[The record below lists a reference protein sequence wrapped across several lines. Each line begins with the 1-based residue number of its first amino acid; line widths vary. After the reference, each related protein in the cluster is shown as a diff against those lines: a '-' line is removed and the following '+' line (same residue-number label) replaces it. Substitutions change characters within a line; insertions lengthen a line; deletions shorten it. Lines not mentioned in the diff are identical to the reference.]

1 MRYNQAQLQLQ
12 LRNPDEALD
21 HLAGGLH
28 LPALLRRVERRELA
42 VDIHHPAKVLVV
54 VRVDAAIN
62 RARLRSAFERTR
74 QGGGSDTTTA
84 RSPHFSWET
93 LCVSWHICRPH
104 LARFEHDDTVDE
116 PIPREIVVRAAARRA
131 AKEGVTSARQ
141 DDQLAST
148 CSTERR

>member
-1 MRYNQAQLQLQ
+1 MNRQIRRHRGVGPARLDTVVLRPYSHTTVRYNQAQLQLQ

-42 VDIHHPAKVLVV
+42 VDIHHLPKVLVV

-62 RARLRSAFERTR
+62 RARLRGAFERAR

-84 RSPHFSWET
+84 RSPHLSWET
-93 LCVSWHICRPH
+93 LCVSWHIH
-104 LARFEHDDTVDE
+104 LPASPGTV
-116 PIPREIVVRAAARRA
+116 
-131 AKEGVTSARQ
+131 
-141 DDQLAST
+141 
-148 CSTERR
+148 